1 MISVEL
7 FKKIQRFHFST
18 RRMANNLY
26 AGQYESAFRGRG
38 MEFAE
43 GLHGC
48 RFGQPGK
55 ALQQDMSITQKADQK
70 PFNKTSLAYN
80 HLLHFSDDL
89 SKHHALLFNL
99 FRDFTDI
106 PAHVFF
112 LPEID

>member
-43 GLHGC
+43 VREYQIGDDIRTIDWNVSA
-48 RFGQPGK
+48 RFGH
-55 ALQQDMSITQKADQK
+55 
-70 PFNKTSLAYN
+70 PFVKVFHEERELTVM
-80 HLLHFSDDL
+80 LLLDL
-89 SKHHALLFNL
+89 SGSHLFGT
-99 FRDFTDI
+99 RRK
-106 PAHVFF
+106 V
-112 LPEID
+112 